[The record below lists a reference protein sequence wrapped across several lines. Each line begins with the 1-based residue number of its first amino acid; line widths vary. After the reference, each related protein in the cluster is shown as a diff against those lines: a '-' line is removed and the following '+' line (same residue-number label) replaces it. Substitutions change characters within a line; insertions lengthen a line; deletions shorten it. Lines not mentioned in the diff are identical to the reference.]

1 MNMETITI
9 NTEYIKLDQLLKF
22 SGIAEDGADAKFI
35 INQGIIYMGEEVILQ
50 RGKKLYPGDII
61 TIRTDDENI
70 DIKVIRE

>member
-1 MNMETITI
+1 METIAI

-35 INQGIIYMGEEVILQ
+35 INQGIIYMGDEVIYQ

>member
-1 MNMETITI
+1 METIAI

-35 INQGIIYMGEEVILQ
+35 INQGIIYIGEEVILQ

-70 DIKVIRE
+70 DIKVIKE

>member
-1 MNMETITI
+1 METIAI

-35 INQGIIYMGEEVILQ
+35 INQGIIYIGEEVILQ
-50 RGKKLYPGDII
+50 RGKKIYPGDII

-70 DIKVIRE
+70 DIKVIKE